1 MRHIVQRRR
10 GRAGGLSV
18 AAQNYPRITIAIDG
32 KPIDMLFDT
41 GAPFTTNERSAPSF
55 WSSDGVEA

>member
-1 MRHIVQRRR
+1 
-10 GRAGGLSV
+10 V

-41 GAPFTTNERSAPSF
+41 GALFTANERSAPSL
-55 WSSDGVEA
+55 WPSGGVEA